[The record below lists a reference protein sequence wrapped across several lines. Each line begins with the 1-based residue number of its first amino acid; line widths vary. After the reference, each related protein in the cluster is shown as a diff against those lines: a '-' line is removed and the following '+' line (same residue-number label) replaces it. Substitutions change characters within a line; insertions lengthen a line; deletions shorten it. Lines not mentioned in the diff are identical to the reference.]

1 VNIQALL
8 VVLVLGGGM
17 IAAGGFLVKTQ
28 IDNRVAAEV
37 AATAERTRA
46 DLAEAQV
53 KRLER
58 DLELERERQEVLTLE
73 LQAARDREVQ
83 ATEVLEDRAR
93 LDRLTQAKPGLIE
106 RQARRATTRVWNQIE
121 VESREN

>member
-1 VNIQALL
+1 MNIQALL

-17 IAAGGFLVKTQ
+17 IAAGGFLVKAQ

-53 KRLER
+53 KRLEE
-58 DLELERERQEVLTLE
+58 DLEEERERQEVLTRE

-106 RQARRATTRVWNQIE
+106 RQARRATTRVWNEIE
-121 VESREN
+121 AASREN